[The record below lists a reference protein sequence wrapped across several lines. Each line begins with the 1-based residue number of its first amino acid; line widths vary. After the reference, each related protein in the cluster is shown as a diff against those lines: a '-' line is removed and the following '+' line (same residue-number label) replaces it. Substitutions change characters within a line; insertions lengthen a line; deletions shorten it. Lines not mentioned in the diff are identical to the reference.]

1 MALEYTIRLEL
12 EETPRPLV
20 DLDAGDIYTDWDID
34 KLAETLRGMHDEDER

>member
-20 DLDAGDIYTDWDID
+20 DLAGDIYTDWDID
-34 KLAETLRGMHDEDER
+34 KLAETLRGMLDEGER